1 LAQKLTPTVK
11 CEVCFERYKSL
22 PGHLKTHGL
31 NAKKY
36 REQFVDAPVVSPLT
50 RRRMQLS
57 RLKFILKK
65 KGEKT
70 SKELTGRSLKLSI
83 ANTGKKH
90 SEETKEKI
98 RQARLGSKLSEEHK
112 LAISA
117 GLLGHEVSDETR
129 LKLSQV
135 VVSDE
140 RRKRISESQS
150 AEKSNS
156 WKGGR
161 SRHLYF
167 GKGKFRLKKI
177 FGDPIKCFFPG
188 CDKVEGKNVKSVDC
202 HHLDGNHENNPL
214 DGSNWLP
221 LCRRHHMLADG
232 RLKSASEDEI
242 RKARDAAYQVHKD
255 HMKHHYVGEI
265 KTYHE

>member
-11 CEVCFERYKSL
+11 CEVCFERFKAL
-22 PGHLKTHGL
+22 PGHLKKHDL
-31 NAKKY
+31 NTKKY
-36 REQFVDAPVVSPLT
+36 RELHPDAPVVSPLT

-57 RLKFILKK
+57 RLKYVLKK
-65 KGEKT
+65 RGEKPKKYQ
-70 SKELTGRSLKLSI
+70 SERALKLSI

-98 RQARLGSKLSEEHK
+98 RQSRLGSKLSEEHK

-117 GLLGHEVSDETR
+117 GLLGHEVSELTR
-129 LKLSQV
+129 LKLSSV
-135 VVSDE
+135 VVTDE
-140 RRKRISESQS
+140 RRQKISEAQS

-177 FGDPIKCFFPG
+177 FGDPIKCFFPD
-188 CDKVEGKNVKSVDC
+188 CDKVEGDNIKSIDC

-221 LCRRHHMLADG
+221 LCRRHHMMADG

-242 RKARDAAYQVHKD
+242 RKAREAAHQVHKD
-255 HMKHHYVGEI
+255 YMKDNYVGEI